1 MFIKTI
7 FSFIVAHILLLG
19 GVNTR
24 VYVTPNTNTSH
35 ISTTSKQTL
44 VIASTTNQEKSGVA
58 KKDIPKI
65 IVKPK
70 VATPKQIVSSST
82 VNNIQ
87 IKEPE
92 PDFVSINEFA
102 RKATINILCTTK
114 GGELSPISGTGA
126 IVEPN
131 GLILTNAHI
140 GQYFLL
146 KDFRQKDFIQCI
158 GRTGSPA
165 YPKYKLELVYISPI
179 WIGENKDIIKSQN
192 QTSTGENDFAF
203 LRVSGMV
210 DDSNVPSVLPFIT
223 MNIRGNIEQTEP
235 VLLSSYPAGFLGG
248 ISILQDL
255 SLTTAVTNIK
265 DVFTF
270 KDGNIDIVSVG
281 GTVVSQRGSSGGLV
295 VDKNATLIGV
305 ITTSSDGNTTKE
317 RELNAITLGYI
328 DRSIEKELGFGLRK
342 FISETPENFAKVFA
356 STTAPTLSKI
366 LIDEIQKH

>member
-1 MFIKTI
+1 MFIKTL

-24 VYVTPNTNTSH
+24 VYVAPDADNQH
-35 ISTTSKQTL
+35 VSTTSKQTI
-44 VIASTTNQEKSGVA
+44 VATTTSQEKNSVT

-65 IVKPK
+65 VKPK
-70 VATPKQIVSSST
+70 TVLPKQATSSNT
-82 VNNIQ
+82 TANAP

-92 PDFVSINEFA
+92 PDFVAINEFA
-102 RKATINILCTTK
+102 RKATINILCVAK

-146 KDFRQKDFIQCI
+146 KDFRQKDFIQCV

-165 YPKYKLELVYISPI
+165 YPKYRLELVYISPT
-179 WIGENKDIIKSQN
+179 WIGENKDIIKSQS

-210 DDSNVPSVLPFIT
+210 DESNVPSVLPFIT
-223 MNIRGNIEQTEP
+223 MNIRGNIEPAEP

-270 KDGNIDIVSVG
+270 KDGSIDIVSVG

-295 VDKNATLIGV
+295 VDKNSTLIGV
-305 ITTSSDGNTTKE
+305 ITTSTEGNTTKE

-328 DRSIEKELGFGLRK
+328 DRSIQKELGFGLRK
-342 FISETPENFAKVFA
+342 FISETPETFAKVFA